1 MSEVMEGKRPY
12 GRRQEGNENRGD
24 LQMLMYEAKRLGQRG
39 EWGPNA
45 TSVNSRILELDPDNL
60 AALTRRARCFFEQD
74 DYPAAKKDYEKA
86 LQIYPGSKL
95 VKEALAKI
103 DRGWDAARER
113 TQRRAAKARESIK
126 RKRVQAEKLRKVEV
140 TTSFEEARNMGIEA
154 PGSESPNYPLAIAAF
169 KKAYELAPRRKL
181 RPGETPPSGLFEIP
195 TRLARVYRKS
205 GQHYQAQRMYEWIL
219 ERHDSRAAK
228 VGLAA
233 VHEDKGRHSVALRL
247 YEEVLSRNSAD
258 PYALR
263 GVARTLSSLDRTE
276 EAVETYGKALEAAEN
291 SHDAADAAAGLK
303 KTREKLKWK
312 SETKS

>member
-1 MSEVMEGKRPY
+1 
-12 GRRQEGNENRGD
+12 
-24 LQMLMYEAKRLGQRG
+24 MLMYEAKRLGQRG

-113 TQRRAAKARESIK
+113 MQRRAAKARESIK

-169 KKAYELAPRRKL
+169 KKAYELDPRRKL

-195 TRLARVYRKS
+195 TR
-205 GQHYQAQRMYEWIL
+205 
-219 ERHDSRAAK
+219 
-228 VGLAA
+228 
-233 VHEDKGRHSVALRL
+233 
-247 YEEVLSRNSAD
+247 
-258 PYALR
+258 
-263 GVARTLSSLDRTE
+263 
-276 EAVETYGKALEAAEN
+276 
-291 SHDAADAAAGLK
+291 
-303 KTREKLKWK
+303 
-312 SETKS
+312 